1 MRTRIGRGRVADR
14 GRLMASAP
22 TYNPGVA
29 DRFQRACGGR
39 RWALFVA
46 VVLIAGLGLR
56 MGHAIRAP
64 NEPVYDARAYARI
77 AHSVYAGEGFTQGPE
92 AGRLHLQAATNYTP
106 GLPLLVAGLY
116 EVRGAA
122 DQKMARIVL
131 ALLSSLAIPLAF
143 FLGRRLGGPPRRA
156 TAAVPVAVYPAL
168 LEDSGMLM
176 NEPLG
181 TALLAAAV
189 LAFLGAA
196 ESSKPWSW
204 AGAGLLLGALA
215 MLRPG
220 YLLPIPAR
228 LSVLC
233 LRRAET

>member
-56 MGHAIRAP
+56 MEHAIRAP

-92 AGRLHLQAATNYTP
+92 AGVPPVPAARHAP
-106 GLPLLVAGLY
+106 RPPP
-116 EVRGAA
+116 VRAPPVR
-122 DQKMARIVL
+122 AR
-131 ALLSSLAIPLAF
+131 
-143 FLGRRLGGPPRRA
+143 
-156 TAAVPVAVYPAL
+156 
-168 LEDSGMLM
+168 
-176 NEPLG
+176 
-181 TALLAAAV
+181 
-189 LAFLGAA
+189 
-196 ESSKPWSW
+196 
-204 AGAGLLLGALA
+204 
-215 MLRPG
+215 
-220 YLLPIPAR
+220 
-228 LSVLC
+228 
-233 LRRAET
+233 

>member
-56 MGHAIRAP
+56 MEHAIRAS
-64 NEPVYDARAYARI
+64 NEPV
-77 AHSVYAGEGFTQGPE
+77 
-92 AGRLHLQAATNYTP
+92 
-106 GLPLLVAGLY
+106 Y

-122 DQKMARIVL
+122 DQKMPRIVL

-143 FLGRRLGGPPRRA
+143 FLGRRLGGPA
-156 TAAVPVAVYPAL
+156 AGAIAAVPVAVYPAL

-215 MLRPG
+215 MLRPE
-220 YLLPIPAR
+220 YPLLTRALLAILLWKRRDRGGRRERLAPAA
-228 LSVLC
+228 LMAGCAC
-233 LRRAET
+233 LVILPWTAPHPALPR